1 MASVT
6 TSAKTTGPQKDA
18 AEPAANGTHRLPPL
32 EAGDSL
38 SRDEFERRYEATPE
52 LKMAELIEGA
62 VIVPSPVRHVA
73 HGRPHAALVWWLT
86 TFQVATPGVS
96 VGDNSS
102 VRIDLEN
109 VLQPDALV
117 IVDPARGGQAR
128 IDDEGYIAG
137 SPELVC
143 EISATT
149 ASIDLNAKLRVYRRN
164 QVREYLVW
172 RVFDRALDWFVLRN
186 SEFSRVE
193 PGADGLLRSE
203 VFPGLWLDAEALMA
217 GDLAKVGQKLQE
229 GIASPEHAAF
239 VAKLAAPQA
248 G

>member
-1 MASVT
+1 M
-6 TSAKTTGPQKDA
+6 
-18 AEPAANGTHRLPPL
+18 HRLPPL

-62 VIVPSPVRHVA
+62 VHLPSPVRVDV
-73 HGRPHAALVWWLT
+73 HGSPHFDLISWLSLYRI
-86 TFQVATPGVS
+86 ATPGVR
-96 VGDNSS
+96 GADNSS
-102 VRIDLEN
+102 VRLDLEN
-109 VLQPDALV
+109 VVQPDVLLM
-117 IVDPARGGQAR
+117 IEPTRGGQAK
-128 IDDEGYIAG
+128 IDDDGFIAG
-137 SPELVC
+137 SPELIC

-172 RVFDRALDWFVLRN
+172 RVFDRAFDWFVLRN

-203 VFPGLWLDAEALMA
+203 VFPGLWLDADALMA
-217 GDLAKVGQKLQE
+217 GDLVKVGQKLQQ
-229 GIASPEHAAF
+229 GIASPEHGAF
-239 VAKLAAPQA
+239 VAKLARAPQT